1 MSFVTMTNSKKGHP
15 LGLHRIL
22 DTKKVLPQAAARLD
36 PELPA
41 CSNEVLVD
49 VETLQIDSA
58 SFAELRSRTGTAD
71 GIKAEI
77 LEIVGQRGKMQNPV
91 TGSGGMLLGVVREV
105 GADYPDQSLKAG
117 DKIATLIS
125 LTSTPLKLAE
135 IKSVDLARERVLVSG
150 HAILFEQSLYAKIP
164 ADLPEGAALAAFD
177 ICGAPL
183 LAVKN
188 TKAGDSIFILG
199 LGKAGRSILAAL
211 TEEFGSDVTIY
222 GTDASVAAVDYCR
235 ENFPGTYK
243 VLDAKDPI
251 MVSSW
256 IEGATQGSL
265 ANFTI
270 NTANVDNT
278 EMAAI
283 LSTRNGGKCLF
294 FGMATSFQKAALGA
308 EAVKKD
314 VELLI
319 GSGYTAGHADY
330 MINLVRKNAILRKY
344 FESTFG

>member
-1 MSFVTMTNSKKGHP
+1 MTNVNSQKGHP
-15 LGLHRIL
+15 LGLHRVL
-22 DTKKVLPQAAARLD
+22 DAKKVLPQAAERLD
-36 PELPA
+36 SELPA
-41 CSNEVLVD
+41 RSNEILVD
-49 VETLQIDSA
+49 VATLQIDSA
-58 SFAELRSRTGTAD
+58 SFAQLRSVTPDANGVKKQISD
-71 GIKAEI
+71 
-77 LEIVGQRGKMQNPV
+77 IVSRRGKMQNPV

-105 GADYPDQSLKAG
+105 GKDYPDKSLKAG

-125 LTSTPLKLAE
+125 LTSTPLKLDE

-150 HAILFEQSLYAKIP
+150 HAILFERSLYAKMP

-188 TKAGDSIFILG
+188 TKAGDAVFILG

-211 TEEFGSDVTIY
+211 TEEFGADVKIY
-222 GTDASVAAVDYCR
+222 GTDASPSAVAYCAER
-235 ENFPGTYK
+235 FPGTYK

-256 IEGATQGSL
+256 LEEASGGQL
-265 ANFTI
+265 ADFTI
-270 NTANVDNT
+270 NTANVEGT

-283 LSTRNGGKCLF
+283 LSTRDGGKCLF

-330 MINLVRKNAILRKY
+330 MINLVRKNAILRNY
-344 FESTFG
+344 FESAFG

>member
-1 MSFVTMTNSKKGHP
+1 MVNVNSQKGHP
-15 LGLHRIL
+15 LGLHRVI
-22 DTKKVLPQAAARLD
+22 DAKKVLPQAAECLD
-36 PELPA
+36 VALPMR
-41 CSNEVLVD
+41 SNEILVD

-58 SFAELRSRTGTAD
+58 SFAELRSRMKTAE
-71 GIKAEI
+71 GVKTEI
-77 LEIVGQRGKMQNPV
+77 LDIVERRGKMQNPV
-91 TGSGGMLLGVVREV
+91 TGSGGMLLGKVQQV
-105 GADYPDQSLKAG
+105 GADCPDQSLKVG

-125 LTSTPLKLAE
+125 LTSTPLKLTE
-135 IKSVDLARERVLVSG
+135 IKTVDLTRERILVSG
-150 HAILFEQSLYAKIP
+150 YAILFEQSLYAKMP

-188 TKAGDSIFILG
+188 TKVGDVIFILG

-211 TEEFGSDVTIY
+211 TEEFGSNVTIY
-222 GTDASVAAVDYCR
+222 GADASAAAVTYCQDH
-235 ENFPGTYK
+235 FSGTYK
-243 VLDAKDPI
+243 MLDASDPI
-251 MVSSW
+251 VVSSW
-256 IEGATQGSL
+256 VEEVTGGQF

-270 NTANVDNT
+270 NTANVSNT

-283 LSTRNGGKCLF
+283 LSTRDGGKCLF
-294 FGMATSFQKAALGA
+294 FGMATNFQKAALGA

-330 MINLVRKNAILRKY
+330 MINLVRKNAILRNY